1 MEKQILDALSQTNAG
16 IALFDA
22 NERLIFANP
31 AWNQLITG
39 IAEDDLLFDET
50 SLDNG
55 GMLSVCL
62 VRPQIHARER
72 PPSLT
77 DVDNRKR
84 GTVLVA
90 DDSASNRM
98 VARRMLQAEGFSVI
112 EAGDGQTVLD
122 ILRRGRPVDIL
133 LMDVEMPDM
142 DGLHTTRRIRHMDGP
157 SSRIPIIAFSAHRT
171 RDWNMVAR
179 QSGVNDFISKPIGR
193 ASLLRVISENLPSHN
208 PGTPK
213 SDLPAP
219 APVARMKQNA
229 RSFKPLQ
236 SALPASPV
244 LDVNI
249 LEKLYRDAGLD
260 GAASGIELFISETE
274 ARLVQID
281 DALSRHDFRAV
292 CNEVHALKSTSGTF
306 GLRQLADLCDAAH
319 TIFDRNDFGCNDIDH
334 HHLVKLSRQVVQL
347 APTALTALNLYRRSR
362 SWALS

>member
-1 MEKQILDALSQTNAG
+1 MEKQILDALSQSNAG

-39 IAEDDLLFDET
+39 IAEDDLVFDET

-62 VRPQIHARER
+62 VRPHIHASEMR
-72 PPSLT
+72 PSLT
-77 DVDNRKR
+77 DVDNQKR

-98 VARRMLQAEGFSVI
+98 VARRMLQAEGFSVM
-112 EAGDGQTVLD
+112 EAGDGQSVLD
-122 ILRRGRPVDIL
+122 ILRRGIPVDIV

-171 RDWNMVAR
+171 RDWNMIAR
-179 QSGVNDFISKPIGR
+179 QSGVNDFISKPIQR
-193 ASLLRVISENLPSHN
+193 ASLLRVISENLLRN
-208 PGTPK
+208 GTNTRKGNLSP
-213 SDLPAP
+213 P
-219 APVARMKQNA
+219 APVARMKQNTRA
-229 RSFKPLQ
+229 FNKLPSDD
-236 SALPASPV
+236 LPASPV

-249 LEKLYRDAGLD
+249 LEKLYRDAGMD
-260 GAASGIELFISETE
+260 GAANGIDLFITETE
-274 ARLVQID
+274 SRLVQID
-281 DALSRHDFRAV
+281 DALSRCDFHAV
-292 CNEVHALKSTSGTF
+292 RNEVHALKSTSGTF

-319 TIFDRNDFGCNDIDH
+319 NMFDSNDIEEH
-334 HHLVKLSRQVVQL
+334 HIVKLSRRVVQL